1 MTPNTRKTIEE
12 IFEKNKLPLE
22 YFDLSNVLLNRLTN
36 EELENL
42 PDEIQ
47 AHIDTE
53 KGHQRH
59 RFNAAACAAEIRDF
73 VEKKIFKGLK

>member
-12 IFEKNKLPLE
+12 IFEKNKLPLK
-22 YFDLSNVLLNRLTN
+22 YFDLSDVLLNRLTN

-42 PDEIQ
+42 PNEIQ
-47 AHIDTE
+47 EHIDTE
-53 KGHQRH
+53 KEHQRH
-59 RFNAAACAAEIRDF
+59 RFNAAACAAEIRDV